1 MANSDKIEM
10 EGVVIENLKGTKFK
24 VKLIDNNHELV
35 CTLGGKLRMNN
46 IRVLPNDK
54 VTVQI
59 SPYDLSKG
67 IIIWRTK

>member
-1 MANSDKIEM
+1 MSNSDKIEM
-10 EGVVIENLKGTKFK
+10 EGIVVENLKGAKFN
-24 VKLIDNNHELV
+24 VKLIDNNLELI

-67 IIIWRTK
+67 IIVWRTK